1 MIYGHEQALN
11 KTHVIVTSN
20 PLAAGLINESC
31 KNLSAVTWGGEDID
45 AQQDDWSFLSG
56 KQIVLWPNNTTRDIT
71 FMRIFAGHLAVDYNI
86 STEKMRILRY
96 PDDAEYDY
104 NAAEALK
111 ELGAGE
117 YFFKYVR
124 ENLVSITDSTP
135 AEQPKKKQ
143 EEIKPTHIEFQDQFF
158 RVLGYKHD
166 EYFYLSYGKKQVVSL
181 KASAHNINNFL
192 QLAPMDFWEQTNGG
206 LTGGKL
212 SQAITNS
219 LLAQSHS
226 FGVFNVEKIRGIGAW
241 IDDGRVVIHMGD
253 FLKIDGEKTPI
264 NEYTG
269 KYIYELEN
277 HTEVFD
283 DEAPASVKEAS
294 DVMKVFNVLPLKNLS
309 HQKLLAGWC
318 VVAPICGILPWR
330 PHIWI
335 TGSSGFGKSFSVENV
350 INTLVGEIALEV
362 TSETSEAGIRQQIRR
377 DARPVH
383 HDEAEAEDKLELK
396 MLQKKVG
403 LARASSSDSSAKIIK
418 GSANHEA
425 VSFRVR
431 SCFMFSSIN
440 VNLKMQADISR
451 FTVIDFNDKKKRT
464 KENFE
469 KLKKNIGKYLDK
481 KKCSRV
487 RARTIKMIP
496 VIRENISVFAKVG
509 EEILGIQRDADQYAA
524 MLAGY
529 CSLISDDVIT
539 EAAAAELINAM
550 QIGVEVEKEERNDS
564 EKCLDAILQG
574 EVRIEFEDHRKSRML
589 SIGELIGI
597 ANDPENDP
605 QNFGGEINSSISITC
620 DEAQTFLRRCGI
632 KTDIEFVYI
641 ANDHKK
647 IREFLTNSPWENKW
661 RPVLKRLS
669 EDTESVSL
677 TWPDK
682 TRGRAT
688 KIPMSAISGELA
700 DAVPF

>member
-1 MIYGHEQALN
+1 MIYGHELALN
-11 KTHVIVTSN
+11 KTHVIITSN
-20 PLAAGLINESC
+20 PVAAGAINESC

-71 FMRIFAGHLAVDYNI
+71 FMRIFAGHLAVDYKI
-86 STEKMRILRY
+86 STDKMRIIRY

-104 NAAEALK
+104 NAASALK
-111 ELGAGE
+111 ELGSGE

-124 ENLVSITDSTP
+124 ENLVSITDSAP
-135 AEQPKKKQ
+135 VESEKKQ
-143 EEIKPTHIEFQDQFF
+143 SETKPTHREFQDQFF
-158 RVLGYKHD
+158 RVLGYNHD
-166 EYFYLSYGKKQVVSL
+166 EYFYLSYSKKQVVSM

-212 SQAITNS
+212 SQAITNN
-219 LLAQSHS
+219 LLAQSHA
-226 FGVFNVEKIRGIGAW
+226 FGTFDEEKIRGIGAW
-241 IDDGRVVIHMGD
+241 FDDGKTVIHMGD
-253 FLKIDGEKTPI
+253 CLKIDGEKIKIP
-264 NEYTG
+264 EYEG
-269 KYIYELEN
+269 SYIYELAN
-277 HTEVFD
+277 HTEIFD
-283 DEAPASVKEAS
+283 DETTANVKEAS
-294 DVMKVFNVLPLKNLS
+294 DIMKVFNLLPLKNLS

-330 PHIWI
+330 PHVWL
-335 TGSSGFGKSFSVENV
+335 TGQAGVGKSYSVDNIV
-350 INTLVGEIALEV
+350 IPMIGSIALQV
-362 TSETSEAGIRQQIRR
+362 VSEASEAGIRQLLGK
-377 DARPVH
+377 DARPVIN
-383 HDEAEAEDKLELK
+383 DETEAENKSALEKLQNKIL
-396 MLQKKVG
+396 
-403 LARASSSDSSAKIIK
+403 LARASSSESSATIVK
-418 GSANHEA
+418 GSANHKA
-425 VSFRVR
+425 VSFKVR

-440 VNLKMQADISR
+440 VNLQMQSDISR
-451 FTVIDFNDKKKRT
+451 FTVIDFNDKKKINP
-464 KENFE
+464 ENFE
-469 KLKKNIGKYLDK
+469 QLKKNINKYLDK
-481 KKCSRV
+481 KNCSRV

-509 EEILGIQRDADQYAA
+509 AELFDSQRDADQYAA

-539 EAAAAELINAM
+539 EAAAAELIKAM
-550 QIGVEVEKEERNDS
+550 QVGVEVEKEERNDS

-574 EVRIEFEDHRKSRML
+574 EIRIEFEDMRKSRML

-605 QNFGGEINSSISITC
+605 QNFGGEMNSSISITC

-688 KIPMSAISGELA
+688 KIPMSVISGELT